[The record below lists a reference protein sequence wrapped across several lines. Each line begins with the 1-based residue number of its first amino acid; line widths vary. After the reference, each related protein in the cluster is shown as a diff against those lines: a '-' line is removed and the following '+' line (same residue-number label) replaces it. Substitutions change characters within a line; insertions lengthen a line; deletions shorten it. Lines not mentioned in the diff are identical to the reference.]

1 MIKITIEDDESIVGI
16 KSKHSWTLEDAVH
29 DFETVLNKFF
39 GTDVEVFA
47 RAKQNNTVVEPIK
60 ERAVTEG
67 M

>member
-1 MIKITIEDDESIVGI
+1 MLWDMHKEEETAAKNKEQLQNEIE
-16 KSKHSWTLEDAVH
+16 
-29 DFETVLNKFF
+29 LNKFF
-39 GTDVEVFA
+39 GTDVEVLA